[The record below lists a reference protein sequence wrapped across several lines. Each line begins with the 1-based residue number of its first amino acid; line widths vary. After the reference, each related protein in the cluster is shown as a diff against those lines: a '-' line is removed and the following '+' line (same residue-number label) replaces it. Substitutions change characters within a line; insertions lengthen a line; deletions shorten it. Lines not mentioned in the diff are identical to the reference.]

1 MTLRFSAA
9 VTAAFSAPLKGI
21 RGKEESRSTFF
32 SDIVAFEK
40 KMREKGTFGGGGR
53 GTPLTAKK
61 MRLFGK
67 KTHHHLLHHHRH
79 HHRCLVGCVR
89 VSSSSSSQNW
99 YSMTTSFERD
109 SYGGGG
115 IFGGGGEGRRKSRR
129 VSRFLKEKKNKRAG
143 VASNN
148 NNNAVASLNAA
159 TMGLANNNNNII
171 MAQTSLF
178 NLGVNELAWLLSTL
192 YALFCFSICVRAKRG
207 DEKAIANI
215 RNYSTLVPL
224 AVFYGVLL
232 IRSWSDDTLALM
244 MPGTLEEGLRTGE
257 VQFIPKLSG
266 ISELLS
272 EKAASASAWA
282 HFMLVNLFVAR
293 HATLQSIKFD
303 LPVAHTLALCLVTGP
318 LGLLSHVVTKWIV
331 LKLRTKCSSSSER
344 SAAENEG
351 E

>member
-1 MTLRFSAA
+1 MTLSARVA
-9 VTAAFSAPLKGI
+9 AAFSALPLM
-21 RGKEESRSTFF
+21 RSSGKEESTSF
-32 SDIVAFEK
+32 K
-40 KMREKGTFGGGGR
+40 KNKNNGFGGGGR
-53 GTPLTAKK
+53 GTTLAKK
-61 MRLFGK
+61 IRLIEK
-67 KTHHHLLHHHRH
+67 KTHHHHHHHH
-79 HHRCLVGCVR
+79 HHRCLSGCVC
-89 VSSSSSSQNW
+89 VSSSASSAKAHRHQKCCS
-99 YSMTTSFERD
+99 SMTTSF
-109 SYGGGG
+109 G
-115 IFGGGGEGRRKSRR
+115 IFGGDKGRRNSRKT
-129 VSRFLKEKKNKRAG
+129 RFLKNKRAG
-143 VASNN
+143 VASNKH
-148 NNNAVASLNAA
+148 NAVASLNAA
-159 TMGLANNNNNII
+159 AMGLANNNNNII

-232 IRSWSDDTLALM
+232 IRSWSDNTLALM
-244 MPGTLEEGLRTGE
+244 MPGSLEEGLRTGE

-293 HATLQSIKFD
+293 HATLQSLKFD

-331 LKLRTKCSSSSER
+331 LKLRSKRSSSER
-344 SAAENEG
+344 SAENER
-351 E
+351 

>member
-1 MTLRFSAA
+1 MTTRSD
-9 VTAAFSAPLKGI
+9 AAFSTFSALPWSKS
-21 RGKEESRSTFF
+21 GKEERTFF
-32 SDIVAFEK
+32 FNEK
-40 KMREKGTFGGGGR
+40 DFGGFR

-61 MRLFGK
+61 MRRFGK
-67 KTHHHLLHHHRH
+67 KTHHHHHHFHRH
-79 HHRCLVGCVR
+79 HHHHHHRCFNGWACVP
-89 VSSSSSSQNW
+89 SSSSSSAKAHLHQKCC
-99 YSMTTSFERD
+99 SSTTTSF
-109 SYGGGG
+109 G
-115 IFGGGGEGRRKSRR
+115 IFGGDKGRKKSRKT
-129 VSRFLKEKKNKRAG
+129 RFLKNKRAG

-148 NNNAVASLNAA
+148 NAVASLNAA
-159 TMGLANNNNNII
+159 AMGLANNNNII
-171 MAQTSLF
+171 NMAPLF
-178 NLGVNELAWLLSTL
+178 NNHGLGVNELAWLLSTL

-232 IRSWSDDTLALM
+232 IRSWSDNTLALM
-244 MPGTLEEGLRTGE
+244 MPGSLEEGLKTGE

-293 HATLQSIKFD
+293 HATLQSLKFD

-331 LKLRTKCSSSSER
+331 LKLRSKRSSSER
-344 SAAENEG
+344 SAENER
-351 E
+351 

>member
-1 MTLRFSAA
+1 MTRSARVAALFFSAR
-9 VTAAFSAPLKGI
+9 VPLMI
-21 RGKEESRSTFF
+21 CSSSSGKEESTSFF
-32 SDIVAFEK
+32 K
-40 KMREKGTFGGGGR
+40 KNESNGFGGGGR
-53 GTPLTAKK
+53 GTTFAKK
-61 MRLFGK
+61 RRLIEK
-67 KTHHHLLHHHRH
+67 KTHHHHHHRPH
-79 HHRCLVGCVR
+79 HHRCLSGCVC
-89 VSSSSSSQNW
+89 VSSSSFASSSAEAHRHQKCCS
-99 YSMTTSFERD
+99 SMTTSFFEHDVRGD
-109 SYGGGG
+109 K
-115 IFGGGGEGRRKSRR
+115 GRRNSRKT
-129 VSRFLKEKKNKRAG
+129 RFLKNKRAG
-143 VASNN
+143 VASNKH
-148 NNNAVASLNAA
+148 NAVASLNAA
-159 TMGLANNNNNII
+159 AMGLANNNNNII

-232 IRSWSDDTLALM
+232 IRSWSDNTLALM
-244 MPGTLEEGLRTGE
+244 MPGSLEEGLRTGE

-293 HATLQSIKFD
+293 HATLQSLKFD
-303 LPVAHTLALCLVTGP
+303 LPVVHTLALCLVTGP

-331 LKLRTKCSSSSER
+331 LKLRTKRSSSER
-344 SAAENEG
+344 SAENERK
-351 E
+351 

>member
-1 MTLRFSAA
+1 
-9 VTAAFSAPLKGI
+9 
-21 RGKEESRSTFF
+21 
-32 SDIVAFEK
+32 
-40 KMREKGTFGGGGR
+40 
-53 GTPLTAKK
+53 
-61 MRLFGK
+61 
-67 KTHHHLLHHHRH
+67 
-79 HHRCLVGCVR
+79 
-89 VSSSSSSQNW
+89 
-99 YSMTTSFERD
+99 MTTSF
-109 SYGGGG
+109 G
-115 IFGGGGEGRRKSRR
+115 IFGGDKGRRNSRKT
-129 VSRFLKEKKNKRAG
+129 RFLKNKRAG
-143 VASNN
+143 VASNKH
-148 NNNAVASLNAA
+148 NAVASLNAA
-159 TMGLANNNNNII
+159 AMGLANNNNNII
-171 MAQTSLF
+171 MAQTSLS

-232 IRSWSDDTLALM
+232 IRSWSDNTLALM
-244 MPGTLEEGLRTGE
+244 MPGSLEEGLRTGE

-293 HATLQSIKFD
+293 HATLQSLKFD

-331 LKLRTKCSSSSER
+331 LKLRSKRSSSER
-344 SAAENEG
+344 SAENER
-351 E
+351 

>member
-1 MTLRFSAA
+1 MTLSAHVA
-9 VTAAFSAPLKGI
+9 AAFSALPLMRSG
-21 RGKEESRSTFF
+21 GKEESTSF
-32 SDIVAFEK
+32 K
-40 KMREKGTFGGGGR
+40 KNKNNGFGGGGR
-53 GTPLTAKK
+53 GTTLAKK
-61 MRLFGK
+61 IRLIEK
-67 KTHHHLLHHHRH
+67 KTHHHHHHH
-79 HHRCLVGCVR
+79 QQQQQQRCLSGCVC
-89 VSSSSSSQNW
+89 VSSSASSAKAHRHQKCCS
-99 YSMTTSFERD
+99 SMTTSF
-109 SYGGGG
+109 G
-115 IFGGGGEGRRKSRR
+115 IFGGDKGRRNSRKT
-129 VSRFLKEKKNKRAG
+129 RFLKNKRAG
-143 VASNN
+143 VASNKH
-148 NNNAVASLNAA
+148 NAVASLNAA
-159 TMGLANNNNNII
+159 AMGLANNNNNII

-232 IRSWSDDTLALM
+232 IRSWSDNTLALM
-244 MPGTLEEGLRTGE
+244 MPGSLEEGLRTGE

-293 HATLQSIKFD
+293 HATLQSLKFD

-331 LKLRTKCSSSSER
+331 LKLRTKRSSSER
-344 SAAENEG
+344 SAENER
-351 E
+351 

>member
-1 MTLRFSAA
+1 MTLSARVA
-9 VTAAFSAPLKGI
+9 AAFSALPLM
-21 RGKEESRSTFF
+21 RSSGKEESTSF
-32 SDIVAFEK
+32 K
-40 KMREKGTFGGGGR
+40 KNKNNGFGGGGR
-53 GTPLTAKK
+53 GTTLAKK
-61 MRLFGK
+61 IRLIEK
-67 KTHHHLLHHHRH
+67 KTHHHHHHH
-79 HHRCLVGCVR
+79 HYRCLSGCVC
-89 VSSSSSSQNW
+89 VSSSASSAKAHRHQKCCS
-99 YSMTTSFERD
+99 SMTTSF
-109 SYGGGG
+109 G
-115 IFGGGGEGRRKSRR
+115 IFGGDKGRRNSRKT
-129 VSRFLKEKKNKRAG
+129 RFLKNKRAG
-143 VASNN
+143 VASNKH
-148 NNNAVASLNAA
+148 NAVASLNAA
-159 TMGLANNNNNII
+159 AMGLANNNNNII

-232 IRSWSDDTLALM
+232 IRSWSDNTLALM
-244 MPGTLEEGLRTGE
+244 MPGSLEEGLRTGE

-293 HATLQSIKFD
+293 HATLQSLKFD

-331 LKLRTKCSSSSER
+331 LKLRSKRSSSER
-344 SAAENEG
+344 SAENER
-351 E
+351 

>member
-1 MTLRFSAA
+1 MTLSARVA
-9 VTAAFSAPLKGI
+9 AAFSALPLM
-21 RGKEESRSTFF
+21 RSSGKEESTSF
-32 SDIVAFEK
+32 K
-40 KMREKGTFGGGGR
+40 KNKNNGFGGGGR
-53 GTPLTAKK
+53 GTTLAKK
-61 MRLFGK
+61 IRLIEK
-67 KTHHHLLHHHRH
+67 KTHHHHHHH
-79 HHRCLVGCVR
+79 HHRCLSGCVC
-89 VSSSSSSQNW
+89 VSSSASSAKAHRHQKCCS
-99 YSMTTSFERD
+99 SMTTSF
-109 SYGGGG
+109 G
-115 IFGGGGEGRRKSRR
+115 IFGGDKGRRNSRKT
-129 VSRFLKEKKNKRAG
+129 RFLKNKRAG

-148 NNNAVASLNAA
+148 NAVASLNAA
-159 TMGLANNNNNII
+159 AMGLANNNNNII

-232 IRSWSDDTLALM
+232 IRSWSDNTLALM
-244 MPGTLEEGLRTGE
+244 MPGSLEEGLRTGE

-293 HATLQSIKFD
+293 HATLQSLKFD
-303 LPVAHTLALCLVTGP
+303 LPVAHTLAFCLVTGP

-331 LKLRTKCSSSSER
+331 LKLRTKRSSSER
-344 SAAENEG
+344 SAENER
-351 E
+351 

>member
-1 MTLRFSAA
+1 MTTLSNPA
-9 VTAAFSAPLKGI
+9 TAFSALPL
-21 RGKEESRSTFF
+21 RTNGKEERTFF
-32 SDIVAFEK
+32 N
-40 KMREKGTFGGGGR
+40 EKGFEGGGFR

-67 KTHHHLLHHHRH
+67 KTHRHFHFH
-79 HHRCLVGCVR
+79 HHRCLDGWVC
-89 VSSSSSSQNW
+89 VSSSAAAASSAKAHLHQKCCS
-99 YSMTTSFERD
+99 SMTTSF
-109 SYGGGG
+109 G
-115 IFGGGGEGRRKSRR
+115 IFGGDKGRRNSRKT
-129 VSRFLKEKKNKRAG
+129 RFLKNKRAG
-143 VASNN
+143 VASNKH
-148 NNNAVASLNAA
+148 NAVASLNAA
-159 TMGLANNNNNII
+159 ASLIANNNNNII

-232 IRSWSDDTLALM
+232 IRSWSDNTLALM
-244 MPGTLEEGLRTGE
+244 MPGSLEEGLRTGE

-293 HATLQSIKFD
+293 HATLQSLKFD

-331 LKLRTKCSSSSER
+331 LKLRSKRSSSER
-344 SAAENEG
+344 SAENER
-351 E
+351 

>member
-1 MTLRFSAA
+1 MTTRSDAA
-9 VTAAFSAPLKGI
+9 VTAFSALPFLRKS
-21 RGKEESRSTFF
+21 GKEKSTFF
-32 SDIVAFEK
+32 N
-40 KMREKGTFGGGGR
+40 EKGFGGCR
-53 GTPLTAKK
+53 GTPVTAAKK
-61 MRLFGK
+61 MRRFGG
-67 KTHHHLLHHHRH
+67 KTHHQFHFHHFHHHHH
-79 HHRCLVGCVR
+79 HHRCLNGWAR
-89 VSSSSSSQNW
+89 VSSFTSSSSSSAKAHLHRKCC
-99 YSMTTSFERD
+99 SSTTTSF
-109 SYGGGG
+109 G
-115 IFGGGGEGRRKSRR
+115 IFGGDKGRRKSRKT
-129 VSRFLKEKKNKRAG
+129 RFLKNKRAG
-143 VASNN
+143 VASNKR
-148 NNNAVASLNAA
+148 NAVASLNAA
-159 TMGLANNNNNII
+159 ASLIANNNNNII

-232 IRSWSDDTLALM
+232 IRSWSDNTLALM
-244 MPGTLEEGLRTGE
+244 MPGSLEEGLRTGE

-293 HATLQSIKFD
+293 HATLQSLKFD

-331 LKLRTKCSSSSER
+331 LKLRSKRSSSER
-344 SAAENEG
+344 SAENER
-351 E
+351 

>member
-1 MTLRFSAA
+1 MTTLSNPATALSALPLR
-9 VTAAFSAPLKGI
+9 TN
-21 RGKEESRSTFF
+21 GKEERTFF
-32 SDIVAFEK
+32 N
-40 KMREKGTFGGGGR
+40 EKGFEGGGFR

-67 KTHHHLLHHHRH
+67 KTHRHFHFH
-79 HHRCLVGCVR
+79 HHRCLDGWVC
-89 VSSSSSSQNW
+89 VSSSAAAASSAKAHLHQKCCS
-99 YSMTTSFERD
+99 SMTTSF
-109 SYGGGG
+109 G
-115 IFGGGGEGRRKSRR
+115 IFGGDKGRRNSRKT
-129 VSRFLKEKKNKRAG
+129 RFLKNKRAG
-143 VASNN
+143 VASNKH
-148 NNNAVASLNAA
+148 NAIALNAA
-159 TMGLANNNNNII
+159 ASLIANNNNII
-171 MAQTSLF
+171 SMAPLF
-178 NLGVNELAWLLSTL
+178 NNHGLGVNELAWLLSTL

-232 IRSWSDDTLALM
+232 IRSWSDNTLALM
-244 MPGTLEEGLRTGE
+244 MPGSLEEGLRTGE

-293 HATLQSIKFD
+293 HATLQSLKFD

-331 LKLRTKCSSSSER
+331 LKLRSKRSSSER
-344 SAAENEG
+344 SAENER
-351 E
+351 

>member
-1 MTLRFSAA
+1 MTLSARVA
-9 VTAAFSAPLKGI
+9 AAFSALPLM
-21 RGKEESRSTFF
+21 RSSGKEESTSF
-32 SDIVAFEK
+32 K
-40 KMREKGTFGGGGR
+40 KNKNNGFGGGGR
-53 GTPLTAKK
+53 GTTLAKK
-61 MRLFGK
+61 IRLIEK
-67 KTHHHLLHHHRH
+67 KTHHHH
-79 HHRCLVGCVR
+79 HHRCLSGCVC
-89 VSSSSSSQNW
+89 VSSSASSAKAHRHQKCCS
-99 YSMTTSFERD
+99 SMTTSF
-109 SYGGGG
+109 G
-115 IFGGGGEGRRKSRR
+115 IFGGDKGRRNSRKT
-129 VSRFLKEKKNKRAG
+129 RFLKNKRAG
-143 VASNN
+143 VASNKH
-148 NNNAVASLNAA
+148 NAVASLNAA
-159 TMGLANNNNNII
+159 AMGLANNNNNII

-232 IRSWSDDTLALM
+232 IRSWSDNTLALM
-244 MPGTLEEGLRTGE
+244 MPGSLEEGLRTGE

-293 HATLQSIKFD
+293 HATLQSLKFD
-303 LPVAHTLALCLVTGP
+303 LPVVHTLALCLVTGP

-331 LKLRTKCSSSSER
+331 LKLRSKRSSSER
-344 SAAENEG
+344 SAENER
-351 E
+351 

>member
-1 MTLRFSAA
+1 MTRSARVAALFFSAR
-9 VTAAFSAPLKGI
+9 VPLMI
-21 RGKEESRSTFF
+21 CSSSSGKEESTSFF
-32 SDIVAFEK
+32 K
-40 KMREKGTFGGGGR
+40 KNESNGFGGGGR
-53 GTPLTAKK
+53 GTTFAKK
-61 MRLFGK
+61 RRLIEK
-67 KTHHHLLHHHRH
+67 KTHHHHHHRPH
-79 HHRCLVGCVR
+79 HHRCLSGCVC
-89 VSSSSSSQNW
+89 VSSSSFTSSSAEAHRHQKCCS
-99 YSMTTSFERD
+99 SMTTSFFEHDVRGD
-109 SYGGGG
+109 K
-115 IFGGGGEGRRKSRR
+115 GRRNSRKT
-129 VSRFLKEKKNKRAG
+129 RFLKNKRAG
-143 VASNN
+143 VASNKH
-148 NNNAVASLNAA
+148 NAVASLNAA
-159 TMGLANNNNNII
+159 ASLIANNNNNII

-232 IRSWSDDTLALM
+232 IRSWSDNTLALM
-244 MPGTLEEGLRTGE
+244 MPGSLEEGLRTGE

-293 HATLQSIKFD
+293 HATLQSLKFD

-331 LKLRTKCSSSSER
+331 LKLRSKRSSSER
-344 SAAENEG
+344 SAENER
-351 E
+351 